1 MKLPRLSTGLM
12 AVVVA
17 LMASAPAPTFAG
29 NGNSGGGVLGICG
42 GWMESLGLLSSD
54 CEVLGDDSG
63 LGMAITTE
71 SSPSAFIFAN
81 DNEPQILNIALIVLV
96 PDSFSP
102 PAFTVTFE
110 RGGPGGAVITFI
122 TLPLSPP
129 GHLGPGERILADAV
143 GVPSA
148 ELFNRGTDYKFGNV
162 QGVAL
167 DPAVAGYHVW
177 MLKTDSVVNANDPST
192 AIFFTFSGE
201 GLPPGTILLAVGQNE
216 FGEWTF
222 LTPLTQGMQVVPEPG
237 SLILLGAGLLGLAGF
252 ARRKRNR
259 RS

>member
-12 AVVVA
+12 VVVGA
-17 LMASAPAPTFAG
+17 LMAYAPSSALAQG
-29 NGNSGGGVLGICG
+29 NNGGGVLGICG

-63 LGMAITTE
+63 LGIAITTE

-81 DNEPQILNIALIVLV
+81 ANEPQILNIALIVLV
-96 PDSFSP
+96 PDNFSP

-110 RGGPGGAVITFI
+110 RGGPGGAVITFT
-122 TLPLSPP
+122 TLPPSPP
-129 GHLGPGERILADAV
+129 GHLGPGERILADAI

-148 ELFNRGTDYKFGNV
+148 EIFNRGTDYTFGNV

-167 DPAVAGYHVW
+167 DPAVAGYHVS
-177 MLKTDSVVNANDPST
+177 MLKTNTVVDANDPST

-222 LTPLTQGMQVVPEPG
+222 SAPITQGMQRVPEPS
-237 SLILLGAGLLGLAGF
+237 SLLLLGFGLAGLAGF
-252 ARRKRNR
+252 ARRKHNK